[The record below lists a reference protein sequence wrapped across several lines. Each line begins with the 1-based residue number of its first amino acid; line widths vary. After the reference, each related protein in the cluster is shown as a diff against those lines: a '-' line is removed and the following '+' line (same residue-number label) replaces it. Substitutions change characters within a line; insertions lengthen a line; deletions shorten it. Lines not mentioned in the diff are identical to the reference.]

1 MRYFFLLLLH
11 YSGFNQDDEAAV
23 RRASRFTEKLAIFAT
38 LYLNH
43 MFCDLTLETE
53 NLSCKRCCHWWK
65 LSQKTTFSGLQ
76 FIKQSFFGSSQKNE
90 LGTSS
95 NFQLIHERAKN
106 SNAGSANSHAYVMLT
121 LAIYR

>member
-43 MFCDLTLETE
+43 MFCDL
-53 NLSCKRCCHWWK
+53 NLRNRKPFM
-65 LSQKTTFSGLQ
+65 QKMLPLVEAFT
-76 FIKQSFFGSSQKNE
+76 KNYI
-90 LGTSS
+90 LR
-95 NFQLIHERAKN
+95 I
-106 SNAGSANSHAYVMLT
+106 
-121 LAIYR
+121 AIYKTVVFWFIPKK